1 MPGVKDW
8 IAKVS
13 GDLKSSKKLIKADRL
28 ERYKLILLEIVR
40 KHIPVCDVYLFGS
53 RARGTAREGADL
65 DVALD
70 AGAPIKFGTLANI
83 ASDVEESNIP
93 LFVDIVDMHNISIE
107 MRKEIEKEGLLWTK

>member
-1 MPGVKDW
+1 M
-8 IAKVS
+8 S
-13 GDLKSSKKLIKADRL
+13 GQNANTDRL
-28 ERYKLILLEIVR
+28 EKYKTILLGIVR
-40 KHIPVCDVYLFGS
+40 KYIPDCSVYLFGS

-83 ASDVEESNIP
+83 LAEVEESSIP
-93 LFVDIVDMHNISIE
+93 LFVDIVDMHNISVE